1 MVTIQSG
8 SIEVEDGDTISVGG
22 TELTF
27 RDTGEIE
34 LPSGETLISLS
45 DINGNDISPASVTA
59 DALEAVE
66 SLNGA
71 DLTTAQ
77 EGETLLVDSNPPN
90 FRIGSAGEIETL
102 DVETPSDLPAFND
115 IEGPAI
121 AYIRDVD
128 GNGSDDYAAIFQE
141 GI

>member
-45 DINGNDISPASVTA
+45 DINGNDISPATVSA
-59 DALEAVE
+59 DTIEANT
-66 SLNGA
+66 LA
-71 DLTTAQ
+71 
-77 EGETLLVDSNPPN
+77 ETEQDVPN
-90 FRIGSAGEIETL
+90 L
-102 DVETPSDLPAFND
+102 KQVQ
-115 IEGPAI
+115 AI
-121 AYIRDVD
+121 ARR
-128 GNGSDDYAAIFQE
+128 NG
-141 GI
+141 